1 MKYDHRVKKNG
12 MYYEAGED
20 VPDGVDAENVF
31 QVNSDLQSGEKQ
43 DRAQAQRRGRPKK
56 TE

>member
-1 MKYDHRVKKNG
+1 MKYDHRAKKNG

-20 VPDGVDAENVF
+20 VPDGIDAKNDVN
-31 QVNSDLQSGEKQ
+31 VNSDLPSEEKQ
-43 DRAQAQRRGRPKK
+43 DRTQAQRRGRPKK

>member
-20 VPDGVDAENVF
+20 VPDGIDAKNDF
-31 QVNSDLQSGEKQ
+31 NVNSDLPSEEKQ
-43 DRAQAQRRGRPKK
+43 DRAQTQRRGRPKK